1 MQHFSLRF
9 FEIPVLLHF
18 TGMSIIS
25 VPKLEDLRI
34 KDCLPEMKQPTSVHR
49 PNS

>member
-1 MQHFSLRF
+1 MN
-9 FEIPVLLHF
+9 LLPA
-18 TGMSIIS
+18 

-34 KDCLPEMKQPTSVHR
+34 KDCGPEIKQPTSVHR